1 LKNINRC
8 HCDYNYLAVGAD
20 IDKEKMGSREG
31 HNHYVNDPKGAVIT
45 METVWEQAEKYDEK
59 DAGGHL
65 YGAVIA
71 SLRSATELRMKVG
84 F

>member
-1 LKNINRC
+1 
-8 HCDYNYLAVGAD
+8 
-20 IDKEKMGSREG
+20 
-31 HNHYVNDPKGAVIT
+31 